1 MLVKTRYSGTLSVT
15 GHCELIH
22 IPECAPGTILA
33 FSQVLGFVNVVAFS
47 EQNVETELEARLERV
62 RHGLGLEG
70 PNA

>member
-1 MLVKTRYSGTLSVT
+1 MNSFTYLGIRQGQF
-15 GHCELIH
+15 
-22 IPECAPGTILA
+22 LA

-62 RHGLGLEG
+62 GLGLGQEG